1 MIDKCIL
8 NQCVCPLFT
17 CDFGKKRKYKKES
30 VTEARA
36 KSEMKKSAEKKIGWK
51 NVTLKNTSNYNEAKQ
66 KHAFGQGKL
75 NCLEPF

>member
-1 MIDKCIL
+1 MSARFLRAIL
-8 NQCVCPLFT
+8 A
-17 CDFGKKRKYKKES
+17 KKRKYKKES

-66 KHAFGQGKL
+66 KYAFGQGKL